1 MSAHNPSAMGA
12 TGQPA
17 PANPKSAV
25 PIYVAVCSLVIILA
39 LVLGVGLAVN
49 QVLRHLVQTAPFC
62 VAVVLGFRRSRAAY
76 WVALPLF
83 LFWLVL
89 IALIWAYLLG
99 ISHIVNGHFSPI
111 EIGMTIVVGVAG
123 ILGIASLAGSK
134 SSLSL
139 ATKLGLF
146 VAFLAVQ
153 LVCLRISFLPS
164 IAHR

>member
-1 MSAHNPSAMGA
+1 
-12 TGQPA
+12 
-17 PANPKSAV
+17 
-25 PIYVAVCSLVIILA
+25 
-39 LVLGVGLAVN
+39 
-49 QVLRHLVQTAPFC
+49 
-62 VAVVLGFRRSRAAY
+62 
-76 WVALPLF
+76 LF
-83 LFWLVL
+83 LVWFVL
-89 IALIWAYLLG
+89 MALIWAYLLG

-146 VAFLAVQ
+146 VAFLAIQ

>member
-17 PANPKSAV
+17 PAV
-25 PIYVAVCSLVIILA
+25 PIYVAVCSLMIILA
-39 LVLGVGLAVN
+39 LALGVGLTVN
-49 QVLRHLVQTAPFC
+49 QVLRHLVQTAPFWG
-62 VAVVLGFRRSRAAY
+62 AVVLGFRRSRAAY

-89 IALIWAYLLG
+89 MALIWAYLLD

-111 EIGMTIVVGVAG
+111 EISMTIVVGVAG
-123 ILGIASLAGSK
+123 ILGIASLARSK

-146 VAFLAVQ
+146 VAFLAIQ